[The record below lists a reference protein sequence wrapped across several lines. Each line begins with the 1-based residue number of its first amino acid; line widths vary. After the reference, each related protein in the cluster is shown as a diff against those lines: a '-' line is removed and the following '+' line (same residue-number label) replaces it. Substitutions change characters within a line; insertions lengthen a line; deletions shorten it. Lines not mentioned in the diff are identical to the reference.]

1 MNYTKQS
8 PEVLMTVVFV
18 ICLCGVFYANHVHN
32 NAMVQ
37 WAQNL
42 AGQAFASIA
51 TLVVKGAFGQQ
62 QTTVAT
68 PSQTTTT
75 TQKEGV

>member
-1 MNYTKQS
+1 MIGRIKQT

-18 ICLCGVFYANHVHN
+18 LCLGVVGYANHIHN
-32 NAMVQ
+32 NDMVQ

-42 AGQAFASIA
+42 AGQAFASIT
-51 TLVVKGAFGQQ
+51 TLVVKGALSGQ

-68 PSQTTTT
+68 PDKVVT